1 LILTEP
7 SSPQYGS
14 YAISILLAKSEI
26 YMMHVWWA
34 GENWGFHH
42 TGNRENDFA
51 IRIGFGEMERSWGYG
66 GMIRDHDS

>member
-1 LILTEP
+1 
-7 SSPQYGS
+7 
-14 YAISILLAKSEI
+14 LLAKSEK
-26 YMMHVWWA
+26 YMIHVWWA